1 MIIICYIFI
10 IEKMKENVEPQNIK
24 MGFVWKPKKYKIG
37 LPEFEFQRA
46 IEEKLRRNYTAEIIV
61 IYVPV
66 TLN

>member
-1 MIIICYIFI
+1 
-10 IEKMKENVEPQNIK
+10 MKENFEPQNIK